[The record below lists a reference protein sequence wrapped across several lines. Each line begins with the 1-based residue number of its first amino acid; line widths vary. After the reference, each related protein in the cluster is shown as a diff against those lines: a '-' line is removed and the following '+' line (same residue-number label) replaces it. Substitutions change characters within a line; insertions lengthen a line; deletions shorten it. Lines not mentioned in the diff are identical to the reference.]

1 MEYVSLNAI
10 LNNSISFSNSI
21 DSRNVSFQNLN
32 TMYIRIFILIGIV
45 FASSSGHSQALW
57 LRYPAISPDGKNIVF
72 SYRGDLFISP
82 SSGGIA
88 SPLTVHDAYDFSPVW
103 SPDGKQIAF
112 ASNRYGNFDVF
123 MISLNGGDPKRLT
136 FHSAGEAPTDFT
148 SDGKNVIFSTHM
160 EDLASN
166 VQFPMGGLNELYAVP
181 VEGGR
186 TKMIK
191 PTTANDAQISKDGT
205 KIIFTDWKGYEN
217 DWRKHHQSSVTRD
230 VWMYDVAQKKHTQ
243 LSSFKGEDRNAVFAP
258 GEKEIYFLTE
268 QFGDF
273 NVAKMSLDNPQTV
286 TAITNHQK
294 HPVRFL
300 TIADDG
306 TLCYSFNGE
315 LYTRKPGDA
324 NSQKVKV
331 NIITEDKEKNPA
343 MFQAMN
349 GATEFSISPEG
360 KEVALIVRGEVYVTS
375 TEFGTTKRITNTPE
389 QERSV
394 SFSPDGKT
402 LIYAAERGNSWKIF
416 QTKLVRPEEKLF
428 ALSTILKEEPVL
440 VSDTETF
447 QPKFSPDGNE
457 VAYLEERTTL
467 KVINLKTKTSRI
479 ILDGKYNYSYS
490 DGDQWY
496 DWSPDGKWFLVNFL
510 SAGRWSSEVGL
521 IDAQGKQ
528 PIVNLT
534 NSGYSDNAPH
544 WMQKGK
550 CMIWFSDRNGMRSHA
565 SWGSQDDVYAMY
577 FTRDAW
583 NNFKLSKEEFDL
595 LKETEKEEEK
605 KKEEGKKQDDSK
617 KVTKADGVEKDKKDD
632 KTEPVEIELDHIEDR
647 KTRLTIHSSQLADA
661 ILSLDGEQLFYL
673 AKFEKGYD
681 LWVQKFRDHE
691 TKLLLKLAGYTGGL
705 QMDKEGKFLFAISG
719 NNIIRIKIENN
730 EQKSIGF
737 HAEMNLD
744 FKKERDYMFEH
755 VWRQVQKKFYNEKL
769 HGVDWNFYKQEY
781 SKFLPHINNNF
792 DYTEMLSEMLGELN
806 ASHTGS
812 GYIYDDPNGD
822 KTARLGAFFDDH
834 YDGSGLRISEVIDK
848 GPLDYTKE
856 KITAGMSIKK
866 IDGVELT
873 PTVNYYQ
880 LLNRKA
886 GQPTLLSIEDL
897 TTKKTFD
904 IVIKPINMSEENEL
918 LYERWVKKM
927 RDLTDKLSGGKIGY
941 THIRGMDDES
951 FRESYSEIL
960 GRMVDKKALIVDT
973 RFNGGGWLHD
983 DLATLLSGKKYVDL
997 EPRGQKIGTEPE
1009 KKWYKPSVVLMS
1021 ESNYSDAH
1029 FFPFTYKALNIGRL
1043 VGMPVPGTATAVWW
1057 ELVQDNTIY
1066 FGIPQVGVK
1075 DQNGNYLENQQL
1087 EPDYKVAQ
1095 SLDIVIQ
1102 NRDEQLEKAVEVL
1115 LKDLK

>member
-1 MEYVSLNAI
+1 MLTRI
-10 LNNSISFSNSI
+10 LTLLA
-21 DSRNVSFQNLN
+21 V
-32 TMYIRIFILIGIV
+32 V
-45 FASSSGHSQALW
+45 FASSSGFSQTLW
-57 LRYPAISPDGKNIVF
+57 LRHPAISPDGKQIVF
-72 SYRGDLFISP
+72 SYRGDLYITP
-82 SSGGIA
+82 TSGGIA
-88 SPLTVHDAYDFSPVW
+88 SPLTAHDAYDFSPVW

-112 ASNRYGNFDVF
+112 ASNRHGNFDVF
-123 MISLNGGDPKRLT
+123 IISINGGDPKRLT
-136 FHSAGEAPTDFT
+136 YHSAWEIPTDFT
-148 SDGKNVIFSTHM
+148 PDGKNVIFSTHM

-166 VQFPMGGLNELYAVP
+166 VQFPMGGLNELYSVP
-181 VEGGR
+181 VDGGR
-186 TKMIK
+186 TKMLK
-191 PTTANDAQISKDGT
+191 PTTANDAQISKDGN
-205 KIIFTDWKGYEN
+205 KIIFTDWKGYE
-217 DWRKHHQSSVTRD
+217 DDLRKHHQSSVTRD
-230 VWMYDVAQKKHTQ
+230 VWMYDVVQKKHTQ

-286 TAITNHQK
+286 TPVTNHQK

-300 TIADDG
+300 SIADDG

-315 LYTRKPGDA
+315 LYTRKSGEA
-324 NSQKVKV
+324 NSQKVNV
-331 NIITEDKEKNPA
+331 NIITEDKEKNPN
-343 MFQAMN
+343 MLQAMR
-349 GATEFSISPEG
+349 GATEFSISPGG
-360 KEVALIVRGEVYVTS
+360 KEVAVIVRGEIFVTS
-375 TEFGTTKRITNTPE
+375 TEHGTTKRITHTPE

-394 SFSPDGKT
+394 SFSPDGKS
-402 LIYAAERGNSWKIF
+402 LIYASERGNSWKLY
-416 QTKLVRPEEKLF
+416 QTKLVRAEEKLF
-428 ALSTILKEEPVL
+428 SLSTVLKEEPIL
-440 VSDTETF
+440 VSDKETF
-447 QPKFSPDGNE
+447 QPKFSPDGKE
-457 VAYLEERTTL
+457 VAYLEERVTL
-467 KVINLKTKTSRI
+467 KVLNLATKQSRT
-479 ILDGKYNYSYS
+479 ILEGKYNYSYS

-496 DWSPDGKWFLVNFL
+496 DWSPDGKWFLVNFN
-510 SAGRWSSEVGL
+510 STGRWSSEVGL
-521 IDAQGKQ
+521 VDAQGKQ
-528 PIVNLT
+528 NLVNLT
-534 NSGYSDNAPH
+534 NSGYSDYIPR

-550 CMIWFSDRNGMRSHA
+550 SMIWFSDRNGMRSHA
-565 SWGSQDDVYAMY
+565 SWGSQSDVYAMY

-583 NNFKLSKEEFDL
+583 NKFKLSKEEFDL
-595 LKETEKEEEK
+595 LKEVEKEEEK
-605 KKEEGKKQDDSK
+605 KKEEKPEDEKKK
-617 KVTKADGVEKDKKDD
+617 KKTDEDEKDKKEE
-632 KTEPVEIELDHIEDR
+632 KIEKVEIDLEHIEDR
-647 KTRLTIHSSQLADA
+647 KTRLTIHSSDLSDA

-691 TKLLLKLAGYTGGL
+691 TKLLVKLEGYTGGL
-705 QMDKEGKFLFAISG
+705 QMDKEGKFIFAVSG
-719 NNIIRIKIENN
+719 DNIIRINIENN
-730 EQKSIGF
+730 EQKSIGYR
-737 HAEMNLD
+737 AEINLD

-781 SKFLPHINNNF
+781 SRFLPHINNNF

-806 ASHTGS
+806 ASHTGA
-812 GYIYDDPNGD
+812 GYIYNDPSGD
-822 KTARLGAFFDDH
+822 KTARLGAFFDDA
-834 YDGSGLRISEVIDK
+834 YVGTGLKINEVIDK
-848 GPLDYTKE
+848 GPLEEVKE
-856 KITAGMSIKK
+856 KITAGMIIKK
-866 IDGVELT
+866 IDGIELT

-886 GQPTLLSIEDL
+886 GQPTLLSIEDVVA
-897 TTKKTFD
+897 KKTFD
-904 IVIKPINMSEENEL
+904 IVIKPISIGAENEL
-918 LYERWVKKM
+918 LYQRWVKKM

-941 THIRGMDDES
+941 THVRGMDDES

-997 EPRGQKIGTEPE
+997 EPRGQKVGTEPE

-1029 FFPFTYKALNIGRL
+1029 FFPFTYKALNIGKL

-1057 ELVQDNTIY
+1057 ELIQDNTIF

-1095 SLDIVIQ
+1095 NLDVVIQ

-1115 LKDLK
+1115 LKDMK

>member
-1 MEYVSLNAI
+1 MLNRLLTLVA
-10 LNNSISFSNSI
+10 
-21 DSRNVSFQNLN
+21 
-32 TMYIRIFILIGIV
+32 IV
-45 FASSSGHSQALW
+45 FASSSGFSQALW

-72 SYRGDLFISP
+72 SYRGDLYLTP
-82 SSGGIA
+82 TSGGIA

-103 SPDGKQIAF
+103 SPDGMQIAF
-112 ASNRYGNFDVF
+112 ASNRHGNFDVF
-123 MISLNGGDPKRLT
+123 IISLNGGDPKRLT
-136 FHSAGEAPTDFT
+136 FHSAWEIPTDFT
-148 SDGKNVIFSTHM
+148 PDGKNVIFSTHM

-166 VQFPMGGLNELYAVP
+166 VQFPMDGLNELYSVS
-181 VEGGR
+181 VDGGR

-191 PTTANDAQISKDGT
+191 PTTANDAQISKDGN
-205 KIIFTDWKGYEN
+205 KIIFTDWKGYED

-230 VWMYDVAQKKHTQ
+230 VWLYDVAQKKHTQ
-243 LSSFKGEDRNAVFAP
+243 LSAFKGEDRNAVFAP

-273 NVAKMSLDNPQTV
+273 NVAKMSLDNPQGV

-300 TIADDG
+300 SIADDG

-315 LYTRKPGDA
+315 LYTRKAGDA
-324 NSQKVKV
+324 NSTKVNV
-331 NIITEDKEKNPA
+331 NIITEDKEKNPG
-343 MFQAMN
+343 MLQAMN

-360 KEVALIVRGEVYVTS
+360 KEVAVIVRGEVFVTS
-375 TEFGTTKRITNTPE
+375 TEHGTTKRITQTPE

-394 SFSPDGKT
+394 SFSPDGKS
-402 LIYAAERGNSWKIF
+402 LIYASERGNSWKLY
-416 QTKLVRPEEKLF
+416 QTKLIRTEEKLF
-428 ALSTILKEEPVL
+428 SLSTVLKEEPIL
-440 VSDTETF
+440 VSDKETY
-447 QPKFSPDGNE
+447 QPKFSPDGKE
-457 VAYLEERTTL
+457 VAYLEERVTL
-467 KVINLKTKTSRI
+467 KVLNLATKQSRT

-496 DWSPDGKWFLVNFL
+496 DWSPDGKWFLVNFN
-510 SAGRWSSEVGL
+510 STGRWSSEVGL
-521 IDAQGKQ
+521 VDAQGKQ
-528 PIVNLT
+528 TLVNLT
-534 NSGYSDNAPH
+534 NSGYNDGAPR

-550 CMIWFSDRNGMRSHA
+550 SMIWFSDRNGMRSHA
-565 SWGSQDDVYAMY
+565 SWGAQADVYAVY

-583 NNFKLSKEEFDL
+583 SKFKLSKEEFDL
-595 LKETEKEEEK
+595 LKEVEKEKEE
-605 KKEEGKKQDDSK
+605 KKEEKTEDAKKK
-617 KVTKADGVEKDKKDD
+617 KGDPTEKEKDKKD
-632 KTEPVEIELDHIEDR
+632 KEKIEPVEIELDHIEDR
-647 KTRLTIHSSQLADA
+647 KARLTIHSSDLSDA

-691 TKLLLKLAGYTGGL
+691 TKLLVKLEGYTGGL
-705 QMDKEGKFLFAISG
+705 QMDKEGKFIFAVSG
-719 NNIIRIKIENN
+719 GNIIRIDVEKN
-730 EQKSIGF
+730 EQKSIGYK
-737 HAEMNLD
+737 AEIDLD

-781 SKFLPHINNNF
+781 SRFLPHINNNF

-812 GYIYDDPNGD
+812 GYIYNDVNGD
-822 KTARLGAFFDDH
+822 RTARLGAFFDDT
-834 YDGSGLRISEVIDK
+834 YAGTGLKISEVIEK
-848 GPLDYTKE
+848 GPLEEVKE
-856 KITAGMSIKK
+856 KITTGMIIKK
-866 IDGVELT
+866 IDGIELA

-886 GQPTLLSIEDL
+886 GQPTLLSIEDVVA
-897 TTKKTFD
+897 KKTFD
-904 IVIKPINMSEENEL
+904 VVIKPISIGTENEL

-941 THIRGMDDES
+941 THVRGMDDES

-983 DLATLLSGKKYVDL
+983 DLATLLSGKRYVDL
-997 EPRGQKIGTEPE
+997 EPRGQKIGAEPE

-1029 FFPFTYKALNIGRL
+1029 FFPFTYKALNIGKL

-1057 ELVQDNTIY
+1057 ELIQDNTIY

-1075 DQNGNYLENQQL
+1075 DMNGNYLENQQL

-1095 SLDIVIQ
+1095 SLDEVIK
-1102 NRDEQLEKAVEVL
+1102 NRDEQLEKAIEVL
-1115 LKDLK
+1115 LKDIK

>member
-1 MEYVSLNAI
+1 MLNRLLTLVA
-10 LNNSISFSNSI
+10 
-21 DSRNVSFQNLN
+21 
-32 TMYIRIFILIGIV
+32 IV
-45 FASSSGHSQALW
+45 FASSSGFSQALW

-72 SYRGDLFISP
+72 SYRGDLYITP
-82 SSGGIA
+82 TSGGIA

-112 ASNRYGNFDVF
+112 ASNRHGNFDVF
-123 MISLNGGDPKRLT
+123 IISLNGGDPKRLT
-136 FHSAGEAPTDFT
+136 YHSAWEIPTDFT

-166 VQFPMGGLNELYAVP
+166 VQFPMGGLNELYSVP

-191 PTTANDAQISKDGT
+191 ATTANDAQISKDGN
-205 KIIFTDWKGYEN
+205 KIIFTDWKGYE
-217 DWRKHHQSSVTRD
+217 DEWRKHHQSSVTRD
-230 VWMYDVAQKKHTQ
+230 VWLYDVAQKKHTQ
-243 LSSFKGEDRNAVFAP
+243 LSAFKGEDRNAVFAP
-258 GEKEIYFLTE
+258 GDKEIYFLTE

-273 NVAKMSLDNPQTV
+273 NVAKMSLDNPQNVTV
-286 TAITNHQK
+286 VTNHQK

-300 TIADDG
+300 SIADDG

-315 LYTRKPGDA
+315 LYTRKAGDA
-324 NSQKVKV
+324 NSTKVNV
-331 NIITEDKEKNPA
+331 NIITEDKEKNPG
-343 MFQAMN
+343 MLQAMN

-360 KEVALIVRGEVYVTS
+360 KEVAVIVRGEVFVTS
-375 TEFGTTKRITNTPE
+375 TEHGTTKRITHTPE

-394 SFSPDGKT
+394 SFSPDGKS
-402 LIYAAERGNSWKIF
+402 LIYASERGNSWKLY

-428 ALSTILKEEPVL
+428 SLSTVLKEEPIL
-440 VSDTETF
+440 VSDKETY
-447 QPKFSPDGNE
+447 QPKFSPDGKE
-457 VAYLEERTTL
+457 VAYLEERVTL
-467 KVINLKTKTSRI
+467 KVLNLATKQSRT

-496 DWSPDGKWFLVNFL
+496 DWSPDGKWFLVNFN
-510 SAGRWSSEVGL
+510 STGRWSSEVGL
-521 IDAQGKQ
+521 VDAQGKQ
-528 PIVNLT
+528 TLVNLT
-534 NSGYSDNAPH
+534 NSGYNDSAPR

-550 CMIWFSDRNGMRSHA
+550 SMIWFSDRNGMRSHA
-565 SWGSQDDVYAMY
+565 SWGAQADVYAMY

-583 NNFKLSKEEFDL
+583 SKFKLSKEEFDL
-595 LKETEKEEEK
+595 LKEVEKEKEE
-605 KKEEGKKQDDSK
+605 KKEEKTEDTKKK
-617 KVTKADGVEKDKKDD
+617 KGDPTEKDKD
-632 KTEPVEIELDHIEDR
+632 KKEKEKIEPVEIELDHIEDR
-647 KTRLTIHSSQLADA
+647 KARLTIHSSDLSDA

-691 TKLLLKLAGYTGGL
+691 TKLLVKLEGYTGGL
-705 QMDKEGKFLFAISG
+705 QMDKEGKFIFAVSG
-719 NNIIRIKIENN
+719 GNIIRIDVEKN
-730 EQKSIGF
+730 EQKSIGYK
-737 HAEMNLD
+737 AEIDLD

-781 SKFLPHINNNF
+781 SRFLPHINNNF

-812 GYIYDDPNGD
+812 GYIYNDPNGD
-822 KTARLGAFFDDH
+822 RTARLGAFFDDT
-834 YDGSGLRISEVIDK
+834 YTGTGLKISEVIEK
-848 GPLDYTKE
+848 GPLEEVKE
-856 KITAGMSIKK
+856 KITAGMIIKK
-866 IDGVELT
+866 IDGIELV

-886 GQPTLLSIEDL
+886 GQPTLLSIEDVVA
-897 TTKKTFD
+897 KKTFD
-904 IVIKPINMSEENEL
+904 VVIKPIDIGKENEL

-941 THIRGMDDES
+941 THVRGMDDES

-983 DLATLLSGKKYVDL
+983 DLASLLSGKRYVDL
-997 EPRGQKIGTEPE
+997 EPRGQKIGSEPE

-1029 FFPFTYKALNIGRL
+1029 FFPFTYKALNIGKL

-1057 ELVQDNTIY
+1057 ELIQDNTIY

-1075 DQNGNYLENQQL
+1075 DMNGNYLENQQL

-1095 SLDIVIQ
+1095 SLDEVIR

-1115 LKDLK
+1115 LKDIK